1 MILTIFLSIVVC
13 AAVSL
18 LLISGIAFIQD
29 VKMFSSAPKEAK
41 DVLIP
46 RDKELFYGA
55 RTIGWVLMIF
65 SVLMI
70 LGALVIAIWDGFRS
84 EFTFWQF
91 FTRLIIMFTAYKIYD
106 MVFFDYFLLCK
117 FHFFQHYYPEVERA
131 FEGRKYGF
139 NIMSQLLKLL
149 VIFPAVSALAAWIC
163 TLLQQ

>member
-1 MILTIFLSIVVC
+1 MILTIFLSVVIC
-13 AAVSL
+13 GAVSL
-18 LLISGIAFIQD
+18 LMIAGIAFIQD

-84 EFTFWQF
+84 GFTFWQLF
-91 FTRLIIMFTAYKIYD
+91 ARLVIMFTIYKLYD
-106 MVFFDYFLLCK
+106 MTFSTTSCL
-117 FHFFQHYYPEVERA
+117 
-131 FEGRKYGF
+131 
-139 NIMSQLLKLL
+139 
-149 VIFPAVSALAAWIC
+149 
-163 TLLQQ
+163 